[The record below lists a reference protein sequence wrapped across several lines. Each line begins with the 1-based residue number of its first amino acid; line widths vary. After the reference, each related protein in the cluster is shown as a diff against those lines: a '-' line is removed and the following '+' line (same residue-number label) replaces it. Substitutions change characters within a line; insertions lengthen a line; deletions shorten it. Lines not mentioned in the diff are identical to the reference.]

1 MVGLSVFFIVIQV
14 WLDLTIPDYMS
25 QITTKLQSLNVSVN
39 DVISPGIQMMVL
51 ALLSLLAAVATGF
64 IVARLAAKFTSR
76 LREDVFERVV
86 DYSTTEIKHFSIPSL
101 LTRTTNDMSQIQL
114 LIAMGTQVIIKGP
127 IMTIWAKRKF
137 NEQHDHRS
145 ICSVESAKRIAGSR
159 GLSLGY

>member
-1 MVGLSVFFIVIQV
+1 MIELLKRMTKKEYAVVGLSVFFIVIQV

-64 IVARLAAKFTSR
+64 IAARLAAKFTSR

-114 LIAMGTQVIIKGP
+114 LIAMGTQVIIKEP
-127 IMTIWAKRKF
+127 IMAI
-137 NEQHDHRS
+137 
-145 ICSVESAKRIAGSR
+145 
-159 GLSLGY
+159 